1 MYGTAFN
8 SIHLHYLGSLKTV
21 TRNSVWGLQEDDAIR
36 MWKAAT
42 KDAEVKKNV
51 DRYLDIFKSAFLIE
65 EVKED
70 ITLVKKNYEQRG
82 YKVAQIMFDEMMM
95 FTWAIKKKSITHVND
110 LTHENIG
117 YISTTEL
124 LEVLNRNFGGGWG
137 SLSRSIQNI
146 IHRKLSLLFIKSR
159 NLNRVHN
166 HIAQLFLRMLRI
178 PLFNRFQ
185 SLKSFFHKIT
195 LHALRRLHRIPGT
208 AIERNESFYYFV

>member
-1 MYGTAFN
+1 MAKAKRTRVAQP
-8 SIHLHYLGSLKTV
+8 IIDPSLPIKAV

-95 FTWAIKKKSITHVND
+95 FTWAIKKKSITHAND

-166 HIAQLFLRMLRI
+166 HIAQLFLCMLSI
-178 PLFNRFQ
+178 LLIDCFQ
-185 SLKSFFHKIT
+185 GLESFFHQIT
-195 LHALRRLHRIPGT
+195 LHALRRLHRIPRT
-208 AIERNESFYYFV
+208 AIRRN

>member
-1 MYGTAFN
+1 MARAKRTRAAQP
-8 SIHLHYLGSLKTV
+8 IIDPSLPIKAV

-70 ITLVKKNYEQRG
+70 IKLVKKGYEQRG

-95 FTWAIKKKSITHVND
+95 FTWAIKKKSVTHVTD
-110 LTHENIG
+110 LTYENIG

-137 SLSRSIQNI
+137 SLSRSVQNI
-146 IHRKLSLLFIKSR
+146 I
-159 NLNRVHN
+159 LNNFDVSAV
-166 HIAQLFLRMLRI
+166 IL
-178 PLFNRFQ
+178 P
-185 SLKSFFHKIT
+185 KD
-195 LHALRRLHRIPGT
+195 RLHKKGGFYEKKVKDGFEVLELEKGGWVE
-208 AIERNESFYYFV
+208 AIFAKQKSELENDEVPSSDSVET